1 MVGWLNWGCSVAVLY
16 TCLITLPCILGG
28 CVSAV
33 FMALMQKIYKLPSSP
48 VSNEMIKQIEL
59 KSLKVGWLVTV
70 LSALIVWSIR
80 KVLLPPEV
88 RMPILTEP
96 AMPTLTEPAWKSW
109 LRAGIAAV
117 LGAPFVT
124 LILLPFT
131 AGIDT
136 LIERRNLIIVW
147 LLWVI
152 LTAAYGLWLLFRT
165 GGKRPLVTSEKFKI
179 LLCFTTA
186 ILLGLIAL
194 TYKG

>member
-1 MVGWLNWGCSVAVLY
+1 
-16 TCLITLPCILGG
+16 
-28 CVSAV
+28 
-33 FMALMQKIYKLPSSP
+33 MALMQKIYKLPSSP

-59 KSLKVGWLVTV
+59 KSFKVGWLVTV

-152 LTAAYGLWLLFRT
+152 LTAGYGLWLLFRT
-165 GGKRPLVTSEKFKI
+165 GGKRPLVTSEKFKV
-179 LLCFTTA
+179 LLCITTA

>member
-1 MVGWLNWGCSVAVLY
+1 MVGWLNWGCSVAALF
-16 TCLITLPCILGG
+16 TCLITLPCILYC
-28 CVSAV
+28 CVSGT
-33 FMALMQKIYKLPSSP
+33 LMWKARQEIYKLPSSP
-48 VSNEMIKQIEL
+48 ASNEMIKQIEL
-59 KSLKVGWLVTV
+59 KSLKVGWLVAV
-70 LSALIVWSIR
+70 LSALIVWLIG

-88 RMPILTEP
+88 R
-96 AMPTLTEPAWKSW
+96 MPTLTEPAWKSW

-124 LILLPFT
+124 LILLPF
-131 AGIDT
+131 AFAINPQA
-136 LIERRNLIIVW
+136 ERRNLIIVW

-152 LTAAYGLWLLFRT
+152 LTAGYGLWLLFRT

-179 LLCFTTA
+179 LLCITTA